1 MASPRRRGPIRA
13 AYAEPDH
20 VPCLP
25 DPSALPAWRVQRLL
39 RGLPGHH
46 HRAATRFPR
55 FTARFVAWRLPGLSA
70 SLGGRGAPAC
80 VVPYVSDVR
89 DIQARC
95 ITLSARAHPTVTQ
108 ERLQLKAQVGRRG
121 VKPNWTKAGLE
132 MAQLICGG
140 CRTLLM
146 YTRSADT
153 VRCSCC
159 NTVNLVRPVNNIA
172 HVNCGQCRTTLMYP
186 YGAPSVKCAVCNYV
200 TATGVNTV
208 APTPSARPT
217 SDGSSYSGSSTSA
230 PKSQSQNVTVVVEN
244 PMTVDDKGK
253 LVSSVVVGVTA
264 GKE

>member
-1 MASPRRRGPIRA
+1 MQNQIMCHACRT
-13 AYAEPDH
+13 
-20 VPCLP
+20 
-25 DPSALPAWRVQRLL
+25 LL
-39 RGLPGHH
+39 LYP
-46 HRAATRFPR
+46 
-55 FTARFVAWRLPGLSA
+55 
-70 SLGGRGAPAC
+70 RGASSVCCAVC
-80 VVPYVSDVR
+80 QAITTVP
-89 DIQARC
+89 
-95 ITLSARAHPTVTQ
+95 P
-108 ERLQLKAQVGRRG
+108 
-121 VKPNWTKAGLE
+121 PGLE